1 MMKTS
6 KTMSKP
12 ITTRVN
18 HYFQYRSDRERVLFE
33 GLRRALSFPTIVQ
46 RRSAARAIASE
57 ASFTIDRAAGFR
69 VFGPHTF
76 PDTRG
81 IVEMTQGLGENVD
94 LTRRELSKKARQGVM
109 VPLIDSA
116 SLTLESS
123 VMQLALQP
131 GIIAAVS
138 SYLAVVPVLTHV
150 NLYYSAPGGD
160 APKLS
165 QLFHCDAEATS
176 QIKVFVLCT
185 PVTHASGPLTLL
197 DADTSGAVRQRVG
210 FHFGNRLRDTDKRVV
225 SLLAPDR
232 QHPVVGEP
240 GTTCFVDTSRC
251 FHFGSRVEQDAG
263 ARLVAMIQYLPPAS
277 FTLPRDHRQGAPFRH
292 LATPQLTHAQRLV
305 LGAI

>member
-1 MMKTS
+1 MKAS
-6 KTMSKP
+6 KTVSKP

-46 RRSAARAIASE
+46 RRSAARAIAGE

-69 VFGPHTF
+69 VFGPDTF

-81 IVEMTQGLGENVD
+81 IVEMTQGLGKDVD
-94 LTRRELSKKARQGVM
+94 LTRRGLSKKARQGVM

-116 SLTLESS
+116 SLTLDSPG
-123 VMQLALQP
+123 MHLALQP

-138 SYLAVVPVLTHV
+138 SYLGVVPVLTHV
-150 NLYYSAPGGD
+150 NVYYSAPGGD
-160 APKLS
+160 APTLS
-165 QLFHCDAEATS
+165 QLFHCDGEATS
-176 QIKVFVLCT
+176 QIKVFVICT
-185 PVTHASGPLTLL
+185 PVMPAGGPLTLL
-197 DADTSGAVRQRVG
+197 DADTSDAVRNRVG
-210 FHFGNRLRDTDKRVV
+210 YHFGDRLRDTDKRVV

-232 QHPVVGEP
+232 QHPIVGEP

-251 FHFGSRVEQDAG
+251 FHYGSRVEQDAG

-277 FTLPRDHRQGAPFRH
+277 FHLPRDHRQGAPFRH